1 MRKQSVNMVS
11 DTNFSQFEAVIILN
25 STVSTLTES
34 GEALTVIPLLLQ
46 VSDLDDDLI
55 FTPRI

>member
-1 MRKQSVNMVS
+1 MVS

-55 FTPRI
+55 LTTRI